1 MVDELQ
7 AECAKALE
15 EHLAGGAE
23 AALNTGYEL
32 GRRALAEGL
41 GVLDIAAL
49 LHRTLLDVCGRAR
62 SPEESAGLVRA
73 AESFLAECLSPFEM
87 AYRGARDA
95 AAALRHI
102 NELLEEETRRIAR
115 ELHDEAGQLLAG
127 VYLALDNLAK
137 HAPDDTARRLATMR
151 GYLEQIEMHLRRLA
165 HELRPAILDDLGLRP
180 ALEFL
185 AEGFAGR
192 TGMKVTVRGACD
204 RRLPPAIENAV
215 YRIVQEALNNAAR
228 HARASCV
235 TVELRQGAGRLLCSV
250 HDDGIGFDPEAVL
263 GRRARGLGLLGM
275 RERLAPFGGT
285 LQIHSAPG
293 KGTEVR
299 VTAPVEASTALQGN
313 GSAGRP
319 PARLQRRGP
328 RATPA
333 RARSKQHGD

>member
-1 MVDELQ
+1 MVDGLQ

-15 EHLAGGAE
+15 EHLAGGTE
-23 AALNTGYEL
+23 AALHTGYEL
-32 GRRALAEGL
+32 GRRALAEGF

-49 LHRTLLDVCGRAR
+49 LHRTVRDLCVRAR
-62 SPEESAGLVRA
+62 SCEESAGRMRA
-73 AESFLAECLSPFEM
+73 AESFLVECLSPFEM

-127 VYLALDNLAK
+127 VYLALDDLARGAAGDTAHRLAK
-137 HAPDDTARRLATMR
+137 IR
-151 GYLEQIEMHLRRLA
+151 GYLEQIEVHLRRLA
-165 HELRPAILDDLGLRP
+165 HELRPSILDDLGLRP

-204 RRLPPAIENAV
+204 RRLPPAIENV
-215 YRIVQEALNNAAR
+215 FYRIVQEALNNAAR
-228 HARASCV
+228 HARASCI
-235 TVELRQGAGRLLCSV
+235 TVELRQGAGRLVCSV

-263 GRRARGLGLLGM
+263 ERGARGLGLRGM

-299 VTAPVEASTALQGN
+299 VTAPVEPSEAPREAATP
-313 GSAGRP
+313 GRP
-319 PARLQRRGP
+319 PVRLSLNGQAGKRRRPG
-328 RATPA
+328 RA
-333 RARSKQHGD
+333 D